1 MSSGRTPQTAD
12 LAPPALL
19 SALRRMLRP
28 VVRLL
33 LANHLTHPDFS
44 ALMKSIFVEVAREEL
59 AAADE
64 RETASRISVLTGVHR
79 KDLRRLM
86 AESPSQP
93 TMPESVSLGA
103 RLVRRWTT
111 EAPFL
116 DRRNRPR
123 PLARHSEIAGDPDFE
138 QLVASISSDVRPRAV
153 LDEWLRLGIVE
164 IDAKDRIRLRVGGFV
179 PTEGFEE
186 KAHFFGRNLHDHIS
200 AAAHNL
206 TGDGPAMLERSV
218 HYGGLSQDSVDELT
232 ALSEKLGMAALREVN
247 RRAQRLSE
255 RDEPSRGADDPDD
268 PTARINFGVYFFKEA
283 VSPAKGSE

>member
-1 MSSGRTPQTAD
+1 MPGPTPATAD

-19 SALRRMLRP
+19 RALRRMLRP

-44 ALMKSIFVEVAREEL
+44 ALLKSIFVEVAREEL
-59 AAADE
+59 AAAGE

-86 AESPSQP
+86 AESPEHAS
-93 TMPESVSLGA
+93 MPASVSLGA

-111 EAPFL
+111 EAPFV

-123 PLARHSEIAGDPDFE
+123 PLPRQSDSADTPDFE

-164 IDAKDRIRLRVGGFV
+164 IDAKDRVRLSTGGFV
-179 PTEGFEE
+179 PSEGFEE

-200 AAAHNL
+200 TAAHNL
-206 TGDGPAMLERSV
+206 MGEGTPRLERSV
-218 HYGGLSQDSVDELT
+218 HYSGLSPMSVAELS
-232 ALSEKLGMAALREVN
+232 ALSEKLSMAALREVN
-247 RRAQRLSE
+247 RQASRLSK
-255 RDEPSRGADDPDD
+255 RDHRDPAHHETEPR
-268 PTARINFGVYFFKEA
+268 ARINFGVYFFEGA
-283 VSPAKGSE
+283 DASDEGST